1 MSQSMDASLLGMFGR
16 YDRGVLATIR
26 GNGRP
31 QLSNVNYAYD
41 ELGPTLTISI
51 TDDRAKTRNLQ
62 RDPRATLSIVA
73 ENWSDYLVVE
83 GTCAVHEEDVLPEL
97 RRIYERVRGEPHP
110 NWAEFDAAMLRDG
123 RVVLAITIDRM
134 YPLDR

>member
-1 MSQSMDASLLGMFGR
+1 MKTEAEARAWVGR
-16 YDRGVLATIR
+16 HSRAVLATIKR
-26 GNGRP
+26 DGRP
-31 QLSNVNYAYD
+31 QLSHIVYALD
-41 ELGPTLTISI
+41 DGGLIKISV
-51 TDDRAKTRNLQ
+51 TRDRAKTKNLK

>member
-1 MSQSMDASLLGMFGR
+1 MTHDEALDFIR
-16 YDRGVLATIR
+16 RNTKAVLATIKR
-26 GNGRP
+26 DGRP
-31 QLSNVNYAYD
+31 QMSHISY
-41 ELGPTLTISI
+41 TLDDDGLIKISV
-51 TDDRAKTRNLQ
+51 TRDRAKTKNLK

-83 GTCAVHEEDVLPEL
+83 GTCTIHEENVLPEL

-110 NWAEFDAAMLRDG
+110 NWEEFDAAMIRDG

>member
-1 MSQSMDASLLGMFGR
+1 MKTEAEARAWVGR
-16 YDRGVLATIR
+16 HSRAVLATIKR
-26 GNGRP
+26 DGRP
-31 QLSNVNYAYD
+31 QLSHIVY
-41 ELGPTLTISI
+41 TLDDDGLIKVSVTR
-51 TDDRAKTRNLQ
+51 DRAKTKNLK

>member
-1 MSQSMDASLLGMFGR
+1 MMTEAEARAWVGR
-16 YDRGVLATIR
+16 HSRAVLATIKR
-26 GNGRP
+26 DGRP
-31 QLSNVNYAYD
+31 QLSHVVY
-41 ELGPTLTISI
+41 TLDDDGLIKVSVTR
-51 TDDRAKTRNLQ
+51 DRAKTKNLK

>member
-1 MSQSMDASLLGMFGR
+1 MKTEAEARAWVGR
-16 YDRGVLATIR
+16 HSRAVLATIKR
-26 GNGRP
+26 DGRP
-31 QLSNVNYAYD
+31 QLSHVVYALD
-41 ELGPTLTISI
+41 DDGLIKISV
-51 TDDRAKTRNLQ
+51 TRDRAKTKNLK

-83 GTCAVHEEDVLPEL
+83 GTCTVHEEDVLPEL
-97 RRIYERVRGEPHP
+97 RRIYGRVKGEPHP
-110 NWAEFDAAMLRDG
+110 NWEEFDAAMLRDG